1 MREVEMLLVLESCA
15 NVAGCKVTI
24 QTDAFD
30 GVGVGIAQKQD
41 IGVHIKLR
49 GRGNNFTA
57 AGSQNLEKK

>member
-49 GRGNNFTA
+49 GWGHNFTA
-57 AGSQNLEKK
+57 AGSQNLQKK